1 MIYRHLNE
9 VLSIR
14 AQEWS
19 NTTAKSNASR
29 TSMKSW
35 VLELRNNHHRIR
47 KHLRK
52 PTSMKSWVLEL
63 RNAFSRIR
71 FHILLADLNEV
82 LSIRAQESP
91 SGIIATPISYRTS
104 MKSWV
109 LELRNALASAQGA
122 DPDQTSM
129 KSWVLE
135 LRNCFAWWLWWCRS
149 NLNEV
154 LSIRAQ
160 ELDSSHEPGDIV
172 LPQWSPEY

>member
-1 MIYRHLNE
+1 MTTRGFIWRKTAMIYRHLNE

-109 LELRNALASAQGA
+109 LELRNWTR
-122 DPDQTSM
+122 PTSPAT
-129 KSWVLE
+129 S
-135 LRNCFAWWLWWCRS
+135 S
-149 NLNEV
+149 YLNEV

-160 ELDSSHEPGDIV
+160 ESCIRVADLS
-172 LPQWSPEY
+172 